1 MSRRPALAV
10 VDTAAL
16 VTRAYA
22 GDWRAV
28 DDLIGSVV
36 ASDYAPDVMEILT
49 RLVVEYLEK
58 LKDATG
64 YDTLDELVAS
74 AAEAV
79 GVDGA

>member
-1 MSRRPALAV
+1 MSRPVFAV

-16 VTRAYA
+16 VTRAHA

-28 DDLIGSVV
+28 DDLIGAVV
-36 ASDYAPDVMEILT
+36 ASDHAPDVIEILT

-58 LKDATG
+58 LEDATG
-64 YDTLDELVAS
+64 CDTLDSLVAA